1 MKRYEIT
8 YQTKPKMD
16 WMKPQV
22 GAYPVTAKDD
32 DDARRQ
38 LENFKNMPNA
48 AHLHITG
55 LREITY
61 RDVPLFPLSN

>member
-1 MKRYEIT
+1 MRRYEIT

-16 WMKPQV
+16 WMKPRV
-22 GAYPVTAKDD
+22 GAHPLTALDD

-38 LENFKNMPNA
+38 LEVFKNMPNA
-48 AHLHITG
+48 AYLHITG

-61 RDVPLFPLSN
+61 REVSLS